1 MCSCNLTVY
10 VSKDGVISNL
20 MEADIFTLLGVNY
33 HPDLK
38 VPCVNVTADN
48 FIVTKKKKT
57 SLLTKIFSPL
67 SLFCSIQSIT
77 T

>member
-1 MCSCNLTVY
+1 MCSCNSTVY

-48 FIVTKKKKT
+48 FIVTKKKT
-57 SLLTKIFSPL
+57 S
-67 SLFCSIQSIT
+67 
-77 T
+77 